1 MNVGVLGGTFDPI
14 HNGHISVAEECQIQL
29 SLTGV
34 IFVPA
39 GRPWLKGDKPVLA
52 AEHRVQMVELVI
64 ATHPGFILSTIEV
77 ERDGP
82 SYTMETIAELQKQQN
97 QEDELFFI
105 IGWDTLAQLP
115 QWKQPSRLIEMCHLV
130 AVPRPG
136 YTLPELDSLE
146 AVIPGLTRRLIILQ
160 RPEVD
165 ISATDIRDRV
175 ARGLSIDH
183 LVPEP
188 VADYIRQHR
197 LYVNR

>member
-14 HNGHISVAEECQIQL
+14 HNGHIAVAEECQTQL
-29 SLTGV
+29 NLAGV

-39 GRPWLKGDKPVLA
+39 GQPWLKGDKPVLPV
-52 AEHRVQMVELVI
+52 EHRVQMVELAI
-64 ATHPGFILSTIEV
+64 TTHPSFILSTIEV

-82 SYTMETIAELQKQQN
+82 SYTVETIAELQKQQYRD
-97 QEDELFFI
+97 DELFFI
-105 IGWDTLAQLP
+105 IGWDTLAQLSH
-115 QWKQPSRLIEMCHLV
+115 WKQPSRLIEMCHLV
-130 AVPRPG
+130 AIPRPG
-136 YTLPELDSLE
+136 YTLPGLDSLE
-146 AVIPGLTRRLIILQ
+146 AVIPGLTKRLTILQ

-183 LVPEP
+183 LVPGP
-188 VADYIRQHR
+188 VADYIRQHK